1 MRREEKKFQTSKR
14 KRNNKFE
21 DIPIGSVMVVNNAA
35 LIKGVFKV
43 RKISIRV
50 NKKPER
56 SRRLFSI
63 AQW

>member
-43 RKISIRV
+43 RKNINQS
-50 NKKPER
+50 
-56 SRRLFSI
+56 
-63 AQW
+63 Q